1 MTGRRARTRWLPPP
15 DVDLAFDHDATAPS
29 RARRALEPMFPNDGR
44 VADDVALVASEFV
57 SNVIQHTHNGGAL
70 RAWNADPVRL
80 EVDDIDPT
88 MPTQRE
94 AGGADGGR
102 GLRIVDQVAAAWGAD
117 ADEAG
122 KTLWAEFARD
132 DT

>member
-1 MTGRRARTRWLPPP
+1 MTGRRSRARWLAPP

-29 RARRALEPMFPNDGR
+29 RARRALKPLFPNDGQI
-44 VADDVALVASEFV
+44 ADDVALVASELV
-57 SNVIQHTHNGGAL
+57 SNVIQHTDNGGAL

-88 MPTQRE
+88 MPTPRDE
-94 AGGADGGR
+94 GGPDGGR
-102 GLRIVDQVAAAWGAD
+102 GLRIVDQVADAWGAD
-117 ADEAG
+117 GDDAG
-122 KTLWAEFARD
+122 KTLWAEFARN